1 MLSAPDRTIAFESHK
16 TLYRAIEETIEAAR
30 RRVSWQLFSISFDI
44 SPVDPLGVFDALT
57 VADGRNFY
65 FEKPDRGEAIV
76 AWDVAATQP
85 VTGRRRFQEAQ
96 AFVDRCRG
104 RSHHFGIAIGDRG
117 FCGPTFICNFPFL
130 DSPQGDGPFS
140 QGTVTVP
147 RWCYGH
153 RPDGKGHLR
162 GIFTATRRVDHRT
175 VPGPL
180 CDEILQQ
187 VRWLRSGLPLG
198 APGRADH
205 PRMVAKT
212 AVRSVAPAP
221 LEVPLEAPL
230 EVPLDLMGGEMGD
243 GFEASV
249 AAAIEDIQRQ
259 RLRKVVL
266 AHALDLDLDRAR
278 HLGLGPTLGRP
289 VALLGNLRD
298 RYPNCYSFALGDGQ
312 GRTFLGASPERLVR
326 LEQTGPGGPRLY
338 TEALAGS
345 APRGTTPQEDRA
357 IGDRLL
363 RSPKELYE
371 HALVADFIVGCL
383 QDLGATVERPAHPQ
397 LHKLANIQ
405 HLHAPIAGHLKHP
418 LDPLAAVA
426 ALHPTP
432 AVAGTPRNAAIAAIA
447 RYEAFDRGPYAA
459 PLGWIDSQGNAEFA
473 VGIRCALLD
482 GDRARLYGGAGIV
495 AGSTPQ
501 RERAEIQLK
510 LQALL
515 AALV

>member
-30 RRVSWQLFSISFDI
+30 RSVSWQLFSISFEI
-44 SPVDPLGVFDALT
+44 SPVDPLGVFNTLT
-57 VADGRNFY
+57 PVDGRNFY

-76 AWDVAATQP
+76 AWDEAAAQTVAG
-85 VTGRRRFQEAQ
+85 GRRFHEAQ
-96 AFVDRCRG
+96 AFMHRCGG
-104 RSHHFGIAIGDRG
+104 RSHHFGVAIGDQG

-130 DSPQGDGPFS
+130 DSPRGEGPFS

-147 RWCYGH
+147 RWLYGH
-153 RPDGKGHLR
+153 RPDGHGRLR
-162 GIFTATRRVDHRT
+162 GIFTATRCVDAGT
-175 VPGPL
+175 APGPL

-187 VRWLRSGLPLG
+187 VRRLEDGFSLG
-198 APGRADH
+198 APWRGGRS
-205 PRMVAKT
+205 PQI
-212 AVRSVAPAP
+212 APP
-221 LEVPLEAPL
+221 LPSFGPVPLA
-230 EVPLDLMGGEMGD
+230 LMRRGTEGT
-243 GFEASV
+243 FEASV

-266 AHALDLDLDRAR
+266 AHALDLDLDLARA
-278 HLGLGPTLGRP
+278 LGLGPALGHP
-289 VALLGNLRD
+289 TPLLGNLRD
-298 RYPNCYSFALGDGQ
+298 RYPNCYTFALGDGQ

-326 LEQTGPGGPRLY
+326 VEQTGPGGPRLY

-383 QDLGATVERPAHPQ
+383 QELGATVERPPHPQ

-405 HLHAPIAGHLKHP
+405 HLHAPIAGHLDHP
-418 LDPLAAVA
+418 LAPLQAVA

-432 AVAGTPRNAAIAAIA
+432 AVAGTPRDAAIEAIA

-473 VGIRCALLD
+473 VGIRSALLE

>member
-30 RRVSWQLFSISFDI
+30 RSVSWQLFSISFDI

-57 VADGRNFY
+57 AVDGRNFY
-65 FEKPDRGEAIV
+65 FEKPDHGEAIV
-76 AWDVAATQP
+76 AWDEAVTQM
-85 VTGRRRFQEAQ
+85 VTGGHRFQEAQ

-104 RSHHFGIAIGDRG
+104 RSHHFGVEIGDRG

-130 DSPQGDGPFS
+130 DSPQGQGPFS

-153 RPDGKGHLR
+153 RPDRQGRLR
-162 GIFTATRRVDHRT
+162 GIFTAVRRIDPRT
-175 VPGPL
+175 APEPL
-180 CDEILQQ
+180 CHEILQQ
-187 VRWLRSGLPLG
+187 LDRLRHGLPMG
-198 APGRADH
+198 VPWRGGRAGIVV
-205 PRMVAKT
+205 PPL
-212 AVRSVAPAP
+212 RSVAP
-221 LEVPLEAPL
+221 VPVALL
-230 EVPLDLMGGEMGD
+230 RGET
-243 GFEASV
+243 FEAAV
-249 AAAIEDIQRQ
+249 AAALEDIQRQ

-266 AHALDLDLDRAR
+266 AHALDLELGRD
-278 HLGLGPTLGRP
+278 LGLDPAVGHPA
-289 VALLGNLRD
+289 ALLGNLRD

-326 LEQTGPGGPRLY
+326 LDQTGPSGPRLY

-345 APRGTTPQEDRA
+345 APRGTTPQEDRT

-383 QDLGATVERPAHPQ
+383 QDLGATVDRPPHPQ

-432 AVAGTPRNAAIAAIA
+432 AVAGTPRDAAIAAIA